1 MTTFK
6 EVFDLYTTPN
16 IELKTKPNKYPL
28 PILAIC
34 CLVLIA
40 VILKPSSN
48 TKIPIDIPST
58 STSEIYINEL
68 HKIDIIDSNLLL
80 NEATDLQYPFI
91 NELEK
96 QYSLLDSKIVYTS
109 ENQPDTKCGYNQL
122 DSYRLSFEDFT
133 ISFSETNIPASD
145 YSMSKDRPQYSKINE
160 VDVAIYGYENTYYA
174 SFEYNHMFF
183 EIESTMTI
191 EELVGVLN
199 TIIK

>member
-6 EVFDLYTTPN
+6 EVFDIYTTPN
-16 IELKTKPNKYPL
+16 IELKIKPNKYPL

-48 TKIPIDIPST
+48 PEIPIDTPPT

-68 HKIDIIDSNLLL
+68 HKVDIVDSNLILK
-80 NEATDLQYPFI
+80 EATDLQYPFI

-109 ENQPDTKCGYNQL
+109 ENQL
-122 DSYRLSFEDFT
+122 DSYRLCFEDFT

-145 YSMSKDRPQYSKINE
+145 FSMSKDRPRYSNINQ
-160 VDVAIYGYENTYYA
+160 VDVAIYQHENTNYA
-174 SFEYNHMFF
+174 SFEYNHMYF
-183 EIESTMTI
+183 ELESTMPI

-199 TIIK
+199 NIIK